1 MITLCLLYQY
11 RLHNRVNNNLGVIL
25 DYLQYYIDFI
35 SHRFL
40 TCVYSSSVT
49 MRVSNGFWSDYKSLC
64 ILFFV
69 FSFCPV
75 FFVFLFF
82 FFTNDMFIFGSQTML
97 HAVNH
102 KKFTFLEFTSKAL
115 PDLSKCILKCHNAF
129 PLCLYLELW
138 CFKVPSY
145 RGRQILS
152 TSEGQ
157 VATHWYMGGHSQTS
171 NDLIIFV
178 VN

>member
-1 MITLCLLYQY
+1 MSYLITLCLLYQC

-40 TCVYSSSVT
+40 TYVYPSSVT

-64 ILFFV
+64 ILFLV
-69 FSFCPV
+69 FSFCLV
-75 FFVFLFF
+75 VFVFA
-82 FFTNDMFIFGSQTML
+82 TDIFIFGSQTML

-102 KKFTFLEFTSKAL
+102 KKFMFLEFTPKAL

-145 RGRQILS
+145 RGKRFFLLQKD
-152 TSEGQ
+152 
-157 VATHWYMGGHSQTS
+157 
-171 NDLIIFV
+171 N
-178 VN
+178 

>member
-1 MITLCLLYQY
+1 MSYLITLCLLYQC

-35 SHRFL
+35 SHWFL
-40 TCVYSSSVT
+40 AYVYPSSVT

-75 FFVFLFF
+75 VFVFA
-82 FFTNDMFIFGSQTML
+82 TDIFIFGSQTML

-102 KKFTFLEFTSKAL
+102 KKFMFLEFTPKAL
-115 PDLSKCILKCHNAF
+115 PDLSKCILKCYNAF

-145 RGRQILS
+145 RGKRFFLLQK
-152 TSEGQ
+152 
-157 VATHWYMGGHSQTS
+157 
-171 NDLIIFV
+171 DK
-178 VN
+178 

>member
-1 MITLCLLYQY
+1 MSYLITLCLLYQC
-11 RLHNRVNNNLGVIL
+11 RLHNRANNNLGVIL

-40 TCVYSSSVT
+40 TYVYPSSVT
-49 MRVSNGFWSDYKSLC
+49 MRVSNGFWLDYKSLC

-75 FFVFLFF
+75 IFVFA
-82 FFTNDMFIFGSQTML
+82 TDIFIFGSQTML

-102 KKFTFLEFTSKAL
+102 KKFMFLEFTPKAL

-145 RGRQILS
+145 RGKRFFLLQK
-152 TSEGQ
+152 
-157 VATHWYMGGHSQTS
+157 
-171 NDLIIFV
+171 DK
-178 VN
+178 